1 MRDASVT
8 PWTPAAV
15 QQHEEKMALRHAVR
29 LVRMR
34 ALALDVKGEIPSPC
48 ISICR
53 VNESTGWCEGC
64 FRTLGEIASWSSA
77 DDEGKRGIWKMIE
90 QRMDALP
97 S

>member
-1 MRDASVT
+1 MDI
-8 PWTPAAV
+8 V
-15 QQHEEKMALRHAVR
+15 QENEEKMALRHAIA

-34 ALALDVKGEIPSPC
+34 ALTVNADGEVPSPC

-53 VNESTGWCEGC
+53 VNEITGVCEGC

-77 DDEGKRGIWKMIE
+77 GDEDKRGIWTMLE
-90 QRMDALP
+90 LRMDALQ

>member
-1 MRDASVT
+1 MD
-8 PWTPAAV
+8 AV
-15 QQHEEKMALRHAVR
+15 QENEEKMALRHAIG

-34 ALALDVKGEIPSPC
+34 APAVGAEGEIPSPC

-53 VNESTGWCEGC
+53 VNESTGCCEGC

-90 QRMDALP
+90 QRMDALQP
-97 S
+97 